1 MWIQLKAAVYIF
13 VSLLIGLPCQT
24 GWKKLENSCFILSE
38 FSNYTWDEAQ
48 QECVKYGG
56 KLAELTSSAK
66 DTFIET
72 RITVGSWIGLKRN
85 SSSGYRWVSDN
96 GDPGYSSWAAGEPSG
111 LEVNDSCVVLS
122 AGGEWFEVGCDFT
135 AGVVCEDGEYGNDKV
150 QHQKVPNPYM
160 LRRRCAYGSW
170 HYVSKI
176 SLSVSSFI
184 PKTAI

>member
-1 MWIQLKAAVYIF
+1 M
-13 VSLLIGLPCQT
+13 PCQT

-111 LEVNDSCVVLS
+111 LEVTDSCVVS
-122 AGGEWFEVGCDFT
+122 NVAGEWFEVGCNFIADT
-135 AGVVCEDGEYGNDKV
+135 VCQLDGGEYGNDKV
-150 QHQKVPNPYM
+150 QHQKVPNPYN
-160 LRRRCAYGSW
+160 S
-170 HYVSKI
+170 S
-176 SLSVSSFI
+176 SLKLKCTFI
-184 PKTAI
+184 HLFIYLFIN

>member
-1 MWIQLKAAVYIF
+1 MKAAVYIF

-24 GWKKLENSCFILSE
+24 GWKKLENRCFILSE
-38 FSNYTWDEAQ
+38 YSNYTWDEAR

-56 KLAELTSSAK
+56 MLAELTSSAK
-66 DTFIET
+66 NRFIEA
-72 RITVGSWIGLKRN
+72 RITVGSWIGMKRN
-85 SSSGYRWVSDN
+85 SWRGYLWVSDN